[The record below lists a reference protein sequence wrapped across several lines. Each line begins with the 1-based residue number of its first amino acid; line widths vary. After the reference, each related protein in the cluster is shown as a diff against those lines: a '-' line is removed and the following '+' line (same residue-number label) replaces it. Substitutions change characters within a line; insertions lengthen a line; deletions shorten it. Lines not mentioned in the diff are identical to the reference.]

1 MSRFIERGWQQHPM
15 VVRSAFEAGVTLL
28 AGTDSVPHGNIAAE
42 IALLA
47 ASGVPATIALGA
59 ASWTARSFL
68 DVPSLEEGSPADI
81 VVYDEDPTLDTRAV
95 AHPALIITKGRI
107 RPVRR

>member
-1 MSRFIERGWQQHPM
+1 M

-28 AGTDSVPHGNIAAE
+28 AGTDSVPHGNIVAE
-42 IALLA
+42 VGLLA
-47 ASGVPATIALGA
+47 ACGVPPAVALGA

-81 VVYDEDPTLDTRAV
+81 VVYGGGPDA
-95 AHPALIITKGRI
+95 
-107 RPVRR
+107 